1 MSRVQLAL
9 NVADLD
15 ASIEFYT
22 KLFKTEPA
30 KIRDGYANFAIADPP
45 LKLVLFT
52 GMGEPGSLNH
62 IGVEVE
68 DADAVQ
74 AMIAH
79 ADDLGLDQK
88 VRENTSC
95 CFAVQDKTW
104 VRGPGERLGVLLRQG
119 RRTDDVIRGRRRG
132 LSLECRQRRAGA
144 GDSSGSE
151 VDLLLKQRPPH
162 RQMTVA
168 LLERRRLKSR
178 AAPPV
183 ITAVVESISTCG
195 ASGISAG
202 GSTAQ

>member
-15 ASIEFYT
+15 ASIEFYS

-30 KIRDGYANFAIADPP
+30 KIREGYANFAIADPP

-74 AMIAH
+74 AMIAR
-79 ADDLGLDQK
+79 ADDLGLEQEIQED
-88 VRENTSC
+88 VSC

-104 VRGPGERLGVLLRQG
+104 VKGPENDWEVYYVKGDAPAMECGISDKASGWSTEHDASELG
-119 RRTDDVIRGRRRG
+119 
-132 LSLECRQRRAGA
+132 
-144 GDSSGSE
+144 
-151 VDLLLKQRPPH
+151 
-162 RQMTVA
+162 TVPA
-168 LLERRRLKSR
+168 EK
-178 AAPPV
+178 
-183 ITAVVESISTCG
+183 STCC
-195 ASGISAG
+195 
-202 GSTAQ
+202 